1 MYTPM
6 VSELIPTII
15 YEDVRL
21 FRLGPHPE
29 PECDAAVASLVE
41 MGFSEVQISSLFSS
55 FILLFFF
62 E

>member
-29 PECDAAVASLVE
+29 PECDAAIASLVE
-41 MGFSEVQISSLFSS
+41 MGFSEV
-55 FILLFFF
+55 
-62 E
+62 